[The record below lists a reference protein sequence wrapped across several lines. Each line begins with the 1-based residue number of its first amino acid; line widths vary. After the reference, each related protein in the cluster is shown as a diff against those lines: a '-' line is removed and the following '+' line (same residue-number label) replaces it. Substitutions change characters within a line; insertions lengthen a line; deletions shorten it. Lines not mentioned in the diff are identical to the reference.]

1 MFFFLAENTAIFMCK
16 CCNLFSPNQSELL
29 THVSEKHSEEG
40 VNADDVI
47 IPLRPLNTPETPNPS
62 KGGDGKDSRR
72 AGQGPLIQEHS
83 RLLWDQLSGS
93 WCSRNLENPTGAA
106 SFSECSSCERSDL

>member
-1 MFFFLAENTAIFMCK
+1 MCFFFLTENTAIFMCK

-72 AGQGPLIQEHS
+72 VGQGLVIWEHS
-83 RLLWDQLSGS
+83 RLLWDQLSCS
-93 WCSRNLENPTGAA
+93 WSQQKLRKSTW
-106 SFSECSSCERSDL
+106 SHVIV